1 MAGTLGAK
9 RELAEHV
16 GDRRILLALDNFEQ
30 VVAAAPDLSTLVS
43 KCPNL
48 RLLVTSREPLHVAGE
63 REFPVPTLTEG
74 EAVQLFCERAEAVRP
89 GFAADGEIAEICER
103 LDRLPLA
110 IELAAA
116 RVKVLEPSELL
127 SRLEHRLPLLT
138 GRARDVPRHQRTLR
152 GTIEWSY
159 ELLDP
164 DDQLLFS
171 RLSVFSGE
179 RPTRPPL
186 RSARRRLTASS
197 RSWTRASFDTCRADS
212 RCSRRFGSTRSTART
227 EWRRGRPTTMS
238 CRVLLRVLRA
248 RRRELEGPDQA
259 AWFDAIALDHD
270 NVRAAL
276 EWSFSGGDHELG
288 TRLASSL
295 GRFWLVRG
303 HLIEGQRWLDRAL
316 ATTSERPLWLETK
329 LLRVAAGNANELH
342 DVQRLGS

>member
-74 EAVQLFCERAEAVRP
+74 EAVQLFCERAKAVRP

-171 RLSVFSGE
+171 RLSVFSG
-179 RPTRPPL
+179 
-186 RSARRRLTASS
+186 
-197 RSWTRASFDTCRADS
+197 
-212 RCSRRFGSTRSTART
+212 G
-227 EWRRGRPTTMS
+227 TTHEAAAEICEATVDGLES
-238 CRVLLRVLRA
+238 LVDKSLLRHVQGRFQMLETIREYALDCLEQSGDGDDLRRCHA
-248 RRRELEGPDQA
+248 AYFCEFCERAEGELEGPDQA

-276 EWSFSGGDHELG
+276 EWSFSE
-288 TRLASSL
+288 
-295 GRFWLVRG
+295 
-303 HLIEGQRWLDRAL
+303 
-316 ATTSERPLWLETK
+316 ATTSSEHGLHRPS
-329 LLRVAAGNANELH
+329 VASGWFA
-342 DVQRLGS
+342 DI